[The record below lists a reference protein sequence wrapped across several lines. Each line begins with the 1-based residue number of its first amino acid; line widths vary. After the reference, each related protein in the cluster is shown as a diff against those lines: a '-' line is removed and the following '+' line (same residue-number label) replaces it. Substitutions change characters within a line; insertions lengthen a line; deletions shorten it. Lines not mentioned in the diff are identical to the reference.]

1 MQKKRIKNSEN
12 RKIKGFYNKKHCKIK
27 TILIKY

>member
-1 MQKKRIKNSEN
+1 MEIENGEN
-12 RKIKGFYNKKHCKIK
+12 RKIKGLYNKKHCKIK